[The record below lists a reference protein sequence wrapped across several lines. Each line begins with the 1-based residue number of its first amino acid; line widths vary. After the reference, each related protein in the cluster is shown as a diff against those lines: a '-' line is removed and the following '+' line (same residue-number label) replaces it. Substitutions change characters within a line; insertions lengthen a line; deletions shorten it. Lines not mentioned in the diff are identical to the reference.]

1 MRSMRNIR
9 AVSIVQNA
17 EFVDLV
23 PNHLTI
29 FVILRYNN
37 INQTRLRQKAEDK
50 PFQSAHLTERMLT
63 R

>member
-1 MRSMRNIR
+1 MRIIR
-9 AVSIVQNA
+9 KNWAGAIVQNA
-17 EFVDLV
+17 EFVEPM

-37 INQTRLRQKAEDK
+37 SNQTRLRQKAEDM
-50 PFQSAHLTERMLT
+50 PPRSAHLTERMLT